1 VWIGCEVGGYG
12 VWVGW
17 VGFDPTSVKRNLCV
31 TNQYQAR
38 LCGSRTALLLLA
50 FPEIILFPKAQ
61 KGERGEREGSEKPNL
76 TTRGPNPFHL
86 LCIIIWA
93 IPCELLRSLKVT

>member
-1 VWIGCEVGGYG
+1 MWVGWVGVWIGCEVGGYG

-38 LCGSRTALLLLA
+38 LCGSRTALL
-50 FPEIILFPKAQ
+50 FVSFSRNYFISKSS
-61 KGERGEREGSEKPNL
+61 KRGVR
-76 TTRGPNPFHL
+76 
-86 LCIIIWA
+86 
-93 IPCELLRSLKVT
+93 